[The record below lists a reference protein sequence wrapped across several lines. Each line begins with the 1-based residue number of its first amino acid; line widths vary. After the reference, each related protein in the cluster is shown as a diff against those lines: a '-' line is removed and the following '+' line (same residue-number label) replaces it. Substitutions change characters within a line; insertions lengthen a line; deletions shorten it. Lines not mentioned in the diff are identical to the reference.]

1 MILFKYLEIVGHVLY
16 GFYVVILPFRFADQ
30 ERRNQFLQNWSQ
42 KLLRILGVQIE
53 ITGNL
58 NQPASGVLYVSNH
71 ISWLDIH
78 VINAWQPMRFVAKK
92 EVGEW
97 PVFGWFA
104 KQLNTLFIDR
114 QRKGDSKNVSKQMV
128 QALGSG
134 DHICIFPE
142 GTSSIG
148 DHVLPF
154 KPNLFQAALEA
165 QVACQPISITYTDL
179 QSGGI
184 SYGPAFIGDMGLL
197 ESIANTVKAA
207 PIKVTVAIM
216 EECQS
221 RLDRKS
227 LSDEAWGKINS
238 SRCTNN

>member
-30 ERRNQFLQNWSQ
+30 ERRNRFLQDWSQ
-42 KLLRILGVQIE
+42 KLLHILGVQIE
-53 ITGNL
+53 ITGNV

-114 QRKGDSKNVSKQMV
+114 QLKGDSKNVSKQMS
-128 QALGSG
+128 QSLSNG
-134 DHICIFPE
+134 DQICIFPE
-142 GTSSIG
+142 GTSTDG
-148 DHVLPF
+148 AVVLPF
-154 KPNLFQAALEA
+154 KPNLFQAALDA
-165 QVACQPISITYTDL
+165 QVPCQPFSITYTNLKD
-179 QSGGI
+179 GCI
-184 SYGPAFIGDMGLL
+184 SFGPAFIGDMGLL

-207 PIKVTVAIM
+207 PIKVTIAIS
-216 EECQS
+216 EDCQS
-221 RLDRKS
+221 RFDRKS
-227 LSDEAWGKINS
+227 LSDEAWGKINN
-238 SRCTNN
+238 SRCIKN